1 MSDKNVI
8 DREKVLNWQIISK
21 YRNLLFGVA
30 ILWIM
35 SLHSLNYT
43 VIDRWK
49 GFEKYRLLDSIHQLV
64 DLGGAGVDI
73 FLFLSGIGLY
83 YSFSK
88 CPDLKL
94 FYGKRLKRV
103 LIPYLII
110 GVANWVIRDIVYG
123 LNPDGLLEDVFW
135 VTFYTEGKSTYW
147 YIVFILAMYLIYPLI
162 YYMLESKYRSI
173 NLALL
178 LFLALGLIYLLYT
191 RDYETYRNIEK
202 AVARVPIFI
211 VGCYWGKIVK
221 SGKPMHE
228 GWVLYALIVPWIGGF
243 FQYFGRDGGIP
254 WKVTS
259 RLWYGMLAI
268 GVCILFSLLFSITE
282 LGLVG
287 KLLNLMGTL
296 SLELYLIHIA
306 MKGLLKL
313 WRPEY
318 KQWGMG
324 KTCLLYFLV
333 VMVGSL
339 LISILYHNISQKI
352 GQKISSAKRAQ

>member
-1 MSDKNVI
+1 MSEENTISRD
-8 DREKVLNWQIISK
+8 KVLNWQIISK

-35 SLHSLNYT
+35 LLHSLNYP
-43 VIDRWK
+43 VIDKWK
-49 GFEKYRLLDSIHQLV
+49 GFKEYSLLHSIYQLV

-88 CPDLKL
+88 CSDLKL
-94 FYGKRLKRV
+94 FYKKRLKRV

-110 GVANWVIRDIVYG
+110 GVGNWVIRDIVYG

-147 YIVFILAMYLIYPLI
+147 YIIFILSMYLIYPLV
-162 YYMLESKYRSI
+162 YYMLESKHRNL
-173 NLALL
+173 NLAVL
-178 LFLALGLIYLLYT
+178 LFLAFGLIYIMYT

-202 AVARVPIFI
+202 AVSRIPIFL
-211 VGCYWGKIVK
+211 VGCYWGQMVK
-221 SGKPMHE
+221 SRKPMHE
-228 GWVLYALIVPWIGGF
+228 GWVIYALIVPWIGGF
-243 FQYFGRDGGIP
+243 FQYFGKNGGLP

-259 RLWYGMLAI
+259 RMWYGMMAI

-282 LGLVG
+282 LGIVG
-287 KLLNLMGTL
+287 KFLNLAGTL

-313 WRPEY
+313 WRPDY
-318 KQWGMG
+318 KQWGVG
-324 KTCLLYFLV
+324 QTCLAYFLV

-339 LISILYHNISQKI
+339 LISILYHYVSQRISGIIQR
-352 GQKISSAKRAQ
+352 KRKE